1 MQQFEQ
7 RFKAGFTTVMGVRM
21 HAANLVHGACS
32 SSSSSSFFM
41 AERRDVEF
49 EPRASLIMEH
59 VRGLKLVHSSGHKR
73 KAGIPARE
81 LLRPALL
88 ISLWHRPKPCSLAGA
103 AQQGCSGL
111 ARQPASS
118 FMVLTVHS
126 FPLPSYS
133 YSFIPRLYEYC
144 IFYPTSTVS
153 VQPSKHTNPPPPPYQ
168 IKPQASSE
176 PEFSIKMQRLNKSG
190 IFCIENDSD

>member
-32 SSSSSSFFM
+32 SSSSFFM

-49 EPRASLIMEH
+49 EPRASLIMER

-73 KAGIPARE
+73 KAGIRLVSSSGLPCSSVCGTVPS
-81 LLRPALL
+81 PALRRVQH
-88 ISLWHRPKPCSLAGA
+88 SRDA
-103 AQQGCSGL
+103 AASR
-111 ARQPASS
+111 RQPASS

-144 IFYPTSTVS
+144 IFLSYQHSECLAFKRHQS
-153 VQPSKHTNPPPPPYQ
+153 PPPHLNFPP
-168 IKPQASSE
+168 
-176 PEFSIKMQRLNKSG
+176 SIKMQRLNKTEFSVLKT
-190 IFCIENDSD
+190 IQTRIEYMQK